1 MVGAPCAD
9 AGGDEQ
15 NNGPR
20 KKPKDS
26 NGSKK
31 EECTTPQS
39 SQGAPTNELTQPA
52 TLAAGEGQ
60 VVQNEASGRAQSGVE
75 SRETRADDVEGEDGG
90 RTREGENLSAPSRKA
105 NNFDFDLSSDSD
117 NDSAADKP
125 PSSES
130 ESEGRRDQAET
141 GGHQNDAKDSL
152 GVLLPDPELGNGCP
166 DRREPETESQNSEQS
181 GVTTGEELLDQ
192 SMEDDEEEEEDVD
205 HDDHLIYLEEVLERI
220 HAEYYSRY
228 QAYLSQEAQDSPDIR
243 RIVPELKG
251 KTLEGTRIVFSGLY
265 PTNYPMER
273 TREFYHAKALGA
285 KVGRGLLLSPKDPG
299 RTTHLIAARAGRFTF
314 LQDISRD
321 ISHSEYKVYK
331 KLHFSCYEQ

>member
-1 MVGAPCAD
+1 MPSS
-9 AGGDEQ
+9 GGDTDEQ

-26 NGSKK
+26 NLSKK
-31 EECTTPQS
+31 EECATPQS
-39 SQGAPTNELTQPA
+39 SQGAQTNELTHPA
-52 TLAAGEGQ
+52 AVAEECTPERSGEESRTNLGEG
-60 VVQNEASGRAQSGVE
+60 ST
-75 SRETRADDVEGEDGG
+75 ETPMDEDAG
-90 RTREGENLSAPSRKA
+90 RTREGEN

-117 NDSAADKP
+117 NDSTADKP
-125 PSSES
+125 PSPEGQ
-130 ESEGRRDQAET
+130 SEGKQEEAET
-141 GGHQNDAKDSL
+141 PSPQNDSKDPL
-152 GVLLPDPELGNGCP
+152 EVLLPDPELGNGCLNK
-166 DRREPETESQNSEQS
+166 REPETESQNSEQS

-192 SMEDDEEEEEDVD
+192 SMEDDEDEEEEEDEDVD

-228 QAYLSQEAQDSPDIR
+228 QAYLSKEAQDSPDIR

-285 KVGRGLLLSPKDPG
+285 KVGKGLLLGPKDPG
-299 RTTHLIAARAGRFTF
+299 GTTHLIAARAGRSSSV
-314 LQDISRD
+314 LILKSP
-321 ISHSEYKVYK
+321 SLNK
-331 KLHFSCYEQ
+331 

>member
-1 MVGAPCAD
+1 MTPAAALAAVE
-9 AGGDEQ
+9 GDSGQ
-15 NNGPR
+15 
-20 KKPKDS
+20 
-26 NGSKK
+26 K
-31 EECTTPQS
+31 EES
-39 SQGAPTNELTQPA
+39 SRAESGA
-52 TLAAGEGQ
+52 
-60 VVQNEASGRAQSGVE
+60 E
-75 SRETRADDVEGEDGG
+75 SRETRADDVEGEDSC
-90 RTREGENLSAPSRKA
+90 RTREGENSSAPGRES

-130 ESEGRRDQAET
+130 ESEGRRDEAAT
-141 GGHQNDAKDSL
+141 AANQNDAKDPL

-192 SMEDDEEEEEDVD
+192 SMEDDEEEEEEDVD

-220 HAEYYSRY
+220 HGEYYSRY
-228 QAYLSQEAQDSPDIR
+228 QAYLSDEARGSPDIR

-251 KTLEGTRIVFSGLY
+251 KTLEGTRVVFSGLY

-299 RTTHLIAARAGRFTF
+299 RTTHLIAARAGRFKTTTTKKNTPKVCFGRACWFRTAVLKWWSLRTPPPPVMKSRAKFIPQKSKRWPTF
-314 LQDISRD
+314 FLNLIVCLA
-321 ISHSEYKVYK
+321 K
-331 KLHFSCYEQ
+331 